1 MERDLE
7 KHLTRAEMNNHLAIV
22 AVAAA
27 LGLAG
32 CATDPNTASV
42 PSASKDQEVITGSRI
57 PAKSTSSTPV
67 KSVSGDAW
75 RRESAPVIGNQPR
88 GN

>member
-1 MERDLE
+1 MD
-7 KHLTRAEMNNHLAIV
+7 NYLAIA

-32 CATDPNTASV
+32 CATDPSTASAS
-42 PSASKDQEVITGSRI
+42 SASKDPETITGSRI
-57 PAKSTSSTPV
+57 PAKSTSSGPV

>member
-1 MERDLE
+1 MD
-7 KHLTRAEMNNHLAIV
+7 NCLAIA

-27 LGLAG
+27 LGIAG
-32 CATDPNTASV
+32 CATDPKAASA
-42 PSASKDQEVITGSRI
+42 PSASKDQETITGSRI
-57 PAKSTSSTPV
+57 PAKPSSAQSV

-75 RRESAPVIGNQPR
+75 RRESTTVIGNQPR

>member
-1 MERDLE
+1 MD
-7 KHLTRAEMNNHLAIV
+7 NYLAIAVV
-22 AVAAA
+22 ATA

-32 CATDPNTASV
+32 CATDPKAASA
-42 PSASKDQEVITGSRI
+42 PSATKDQETITGSRI
-57 PAKSTSSTPV
+57 PPKPSAAPTV
-67 KSVSGDAW
+67 KSVSGEAW